1 MRNSLQFKIL
11 WWNLI
16 PETWRNVELV
26 SGNNLVLNSKAS
38 KISLPETFLTI
49 ILTEKG
55 RVSNTWL
62 NVILPFQKLFLTE
75 PAFIKPIS
83 LFPADLIASVTKSP
97 RVFSSTRIIGKPVLF
112 FLVLVVFSGF
122 FLSSLT
128 TFVVVVVVL
137 VVLVVVSSDESSSVE
152 SVSSSELVSVALSV
166 ELLSVELLPVPLPA
180 ADWSSEVWPF
190 VLSD

>member
-1 MRNSLQFKIL
+1 MNYSR
-11 WWNLI
+11 
-16 PETWRNVELV
+16 
-26 SGNNLVLNSKAS
+26 
-38 KISLPETFLTI
+38 
-49 ILTEKG
+49 ILTKNKVYISEKMLFAKTAF
-55 RVSNTWL
+55 NTKKWKKRNRWL
-62 NVILPFQKLFLTE
+62 NIYFNYFLRENGINAAANT
-75 PAFIKPIS
+75 AI
-83 LFPADLIASVTKSP
+83 TK
-97 RVFSSTRIIGKPVLF
+97 TIIGKPVLF

-166 ELLSVELLPVPLPA
+166 ELLSVELLSVPLPA